1 MDPQPH
7 RKLVKH
13 YELPGHAHLL
23 TFSCYRRLPLLS
35 NTLWRTWLSRSIDAA
50 LAQAHVALVA
60 FVYMP
65 EHVHLLVHPQ
75 EEEYRI
81 GWVLFAIK
89 RPFSFRVKMHLVER
103 QSSLLS
109 QLTIRTRP
117 GVTAF
122 RFWQE
127 GPGHDRNLVSVE
139 NCVKAA
145 EYLHGN
151 PVRRGLVR
159 TVDRWR
165 WSSWRHYHR
174 PADPPDPALPLIRGF
189 PS

>member
-1 MDPQPH
+1 MSDPPH
-7 RKLVKH
+7 RKRVKH
-13 YELPGHAHLL
+13 YEVPGHAHLL
-23 TFSCYRRLPLLS
+23 TFSCYQRLPLLT
-35 NTLWRTWLSRSIDAA
+35 NILWRTWLSRRIDAA
-50 LAQAHVALVA
+50 LRDHLAGLVA

-65 EHVHLLVHPQ
+65 EHVHLLVHPRA
-75 EEEYRI
+75 EEYRI
-81 GWVLFAIK
+81 GRLLFAIK
-89 RPFSFRVKMHLVER
+89 RPFSFRVKKHLEER
-103 QSSLLS
+103 RSPLLS
-109 QLTIRTRP
+109 RLTIRTRP

-127 GPGHDRNLVSVE
+127 GPGHDRNLLSVE

-151 PVRRGLVR
+151 PVRRGLVK
-159 TVDRWR
+159 TVDGWR

-174 PADPPDPALPLIRGF
+174 PNDPPDPALPVIHGF